1 MSAIRWFAALA
12 IFSSSASALALEAGA
27 ISLSHHET
35 LQRLNI
41 QGSATDGSQKLAAA
55 GPVQMSF
62 DALGRSFDL
71 QLSPNTNLLS
81 VAREASA
88 NGIVP
93 YRGQLAG
100 NDNSW
105 ARIVIA
111 NGTPTGIIRDGDE
124 LFAIEG
130 PGNNIAGSDS
140 TIIYRLAD
148 AVIAPGSMTCG
159 ARDVFGNAGDVYK
172 SLVSELNAAQAP
184 GAVSMINVGAVGDAE
199 FFGQHANPQQAIL
212 ERLSNVDGIY
222 SAELEIQI
230 EVPIVQVFS
239 DAGAASYPFSDT
251 VVAGDLLD
259 ELGVFRNGEPNQNVH
274 GLTHLWTGKDV
285 EGGMGNTTTVGIAY
299 RGTVG
304 EPQGS
309 LVLCN
314 NRFGAGL
321 SEGRGS
327 PTFDAL
333 VAAHEIGHNFGADHD
348 GDPNRSCPSE
358 PETFI
363 MAPSVTGNEQF
374 SDCSIDVMQATV
386 AGASCVA
393 PLPAVDVG
401 ISQDGQA
408 STVLLSAS
416 TDINYEVSSNGT
428 VGVNG
433 VVADFALPSS
443 LALDTVTTS
452 TGTCNSGAGTVS
464 CTLGDLTGLSNHTI
478 TLSTTPIAVGVAMV
492 NASVTT
498 TDTDERLVNNQD
510 ALQVTVNPA
519 VDLVVNAPSTA
530 PVFVDSSTTVTATLE
545 NRSTL
550 GATNVSLSVT
560 LAAGLQADS
569 ASWSIGTCTVA
580 AQQVDCSAS
589 NFDAQSSSSFSV
601 TAMALVTGSQDVTAS
616 LSSADAD
623 ADPSNNSA
631 TAAVNVVTPNDGGDD
646 DGGGGTTNPLL
657 LLVMVLAGSLGRRY
671 NRSFTR

>member
-1 MSAIRWFAALA
+1 MNALKYLPVLAMLALSPLTHAAEVLISHYESLQGMSVQSAQQSGQNLQQKA
-12 IFSSSASALALEAGA
+12 ASAEPVAL
-27 ISLSHHET
+27 
-35 LQRLNI
+35 
-41 QGSATDGSQKLAAA
+41 
-55 GPVQMSF
+55 SF
-62 DALGRSFDL
+62 DALGRRFELRLESNDRLFEGM
-71 QLSPNTNLLS
+71 PAN
-81 VAREASA
+81 VAVRA
-88 NGIVP
+88 
-93 YRGQLAG
+93 YRGKLA
-100 NDNSW
+100 DNPDSW
-105 ARIVIA
+105 VRVVMFE
-111 NGTPTGIIRDGDE
+111 GMPRGLVWDGE
-124 LFAIEG
+124 TMFAIEV
-130 PGNNIAGSDS
+130 PGDS
-140 TIIYRLAD
+140 SLDITSPVMYRLD
-148 AVIAPGSMTCG
+148 DLYIAPGTMSCDAKSMS
-159 ARDVFGNAGDVYK
+159 GNAASVYGSMK
-172 SLVSELNAAQAP
+172 TAMVTAVAEAP
-184 GAVSMINVGAVGDAE
+184 GAISEITMGAIGDSLFTSLRGGSTAAAAAITARFNNIDGYFSEQVGVQINVQNITTFDNATD
-199 FFGQHANPQQAIL
+199 
-212 ERLSNVDGIY
+212 
-222 SAELEIQI
+222 
-230 EVPIVQVFS
+230 
-239 DAGAASYPFSDT
+239 PFTNTLDSST
-251 VVAGDLLD
+251 LLD
-259 ELGVFRNGEPNQNVH
+259 EVSEYRLQTPAQNTL
-274 GLTHLWTGKDV
+274 GLTHLYTGRDFD
-285 EGGMGNTTTVGIAY
+285 TATVGVAWLGAICETY
-299 RGTVG
+299 
-304 EPQGS
+304 
-309 LVLCN
+309 
-314 NRFGAGL
+314 FGAGV
-321 SEGRGS
+321 SEGRAGLTMDS
-327 PTFDAL
+327 L
-333 VAAHEIGHNFGADHD
+333 IAAHEIGHNFGADHD

>member
-1 MSAIRWFAALA
+1 MNALKYVPVLAMLALSPLTHAAEVLISHYESLQGMSIQSAQQSGGNLQQKA
-12 IFSSSASALALEAGA
+12 ASAEPVAL
-27 ISLSHHET
+27 
-35 LQRLNI
+35 
-41 QGSATDGSQKLAAA
+41 
-55 GPVQMSF
+55 SF
-62 DALGRSFDL
+62 DALGRRFELRLESNDRLFEGM
-71 QLSPNTNLLS
+71 P
-81 VAREASA
+81 A
-88 NGIVP
+88 NIAVRA
-93 YRGQLAG
+93 YRGKLA
-100 NDNSW
+100 DNPDSW
-105 ARIVIA
+105 VRIVMFE
-111 NGTPTGIIRDGDE
+111 GMPRGLVWDGE
-124 LFAIEG
+124 TMFAIEV
-130 PGNNIAGSDS
+130 PGDS
-140 TIIYRLAD
+140 ALDITSPVMYRLD
-148 AVIAPGSMTCG
+148 DLYIAPGTMSCDAKSMS
-159 ARDVFGNAGDVYK
+159 GNAASVYGSMK
-172 SLVSELNAAQAP
+172 TAMVTAVAEAP
-184 GAVSMINVGAVGDAE
+184 GAISEITMGAIGDSLFTSLRGGSTAAAAAITARFNNIDGYFSEQVGVQINVQNITTFDNATD
-199 FFGQHANPQQAIL
+199 
-212 ERLSNVDGIY
+212 
-222 SAELEIQI
+222 
-230 EVPIVQVFS
+230 
-239 DAGAASYPFSDT
+239 PFTSTLDSST
-251 VVAGDLLD
+251 LLD
-259 ELGVFRNGEPNQNVH
+259 EVSEYRLQTPAQNTL
-274 GLTHLWTGKDV
+274 GLTHLYTGRDFD
-285 EGGMGNTTTVGIAY
+285 TATVGVAWLGAICETY
-299 RGTVG
+299 
-304 EPQGS
+304 
-309 LVLCN
+309 
-314 NRFGAGL
+314 FGAGV
-321 SEGRGS
+321 SEGRAGLTMDS
-327 PTFDAL
+327 L
-333 VAAHEIGHNFGADHD
+333 IAAHEIGHNFGADHD

-374 SDCSIDVMQATV
+374 SDCSIGVMQATV

-433 VVADFALPSS
+433 VVADFALPGS

-464 CTLGDLTGLSNHTI
+464 CTLGDLAGLSNHTI

-519 VDLVVNAPSTA
+519 VDLVVNTPSTA

-545 NRSTL
+545 NLSTL
-550 GATNVSLSVT
+550 AASNVSLSVS

-569 ASWSIGTCTVA
+569 ATWSIGTCTVA
-580 AQQVDCSAS
+580 AQQVDCTAS

-646 DGGGGTTNPLL
+646 DGGGGGTTNPLL